1 VKKNPF
7 ELRLFDSYREVAI
20 FILLM
25 ATLFSYNIY
34 QKDRLFKEVTASKF
48 YTTDARVLKQYQKSK
63 KNGKTYH
70 VLKIRSNDGYS
81 FYTTNHEDLKDING
95 RDISIGFITDKIDFR
110 SFISTFYAPS
120 YDIRLYEKEDSFKD
134 KIDNFITSQHKS
146 LKMKELFSA
155 LFLAKPISKELRAD
169 VSNLGISHLI
179 AISGFHLGVLFT
191 ILYFILSYIY
201 IYFQDRY
208 FPYRNR
214 RFDLTLL
221 ILMLLFGY
229 MYMLGFVPSVVRSFV
244 MMAFGFFLYHRSY
257 KIISFEVLFV
267 TVLFIIALI
276 PEFLFSIGFWF
287 SVSGVFYIY
296 LFLHH
301 FSYLKV
307 WQIFLLLNFWV
318 YMAMLPII
326 HYVFPS
332 FTIYQLFSPF
342 LTMLFSIFYPLEML
356 LHILGV
362 GDMLDSLILKLFSFK
377 ATIFEIKTPLWFLI
391 FYLLSSI
398 LAIFHKRIMF
408 VLLGLDL
415 LLFLFIFI

>member
-7 ELRLFDSYREVAI
+7 ELNLFDSYREAAI

-34 QKDRLFKEVTASKF
+34 QKHRLFKEVTASKF
-48 YTTDARVLKQYQKSK
+48 YTTDATVLKQYQKSK

-70 VLKIRSNDGYS
+70 VLKIKSDDGYS

-95 RDISIGFITDKIDFR
+95 RNISTGFITDKIDFR
-110 SFISTFYAPS
+110 SFISGFYAPS
-120 YDIRLYEKEDSFKD
+120 YDIRLYEKEGSFKD
-134 KIDNFITSQHKS
+134 KINDFITSQHKS

-191 ILYFILSYIY
+191 LLYFGFRYIY
-201 IYFQDRY
+201 RYFQDRY
-208 FPYRNR
+208 FPYRNIK
-214 RFDLTLL
+214 FDLTVL
-221 ILMLLFGY
+221 ILILLFGY
-229 MYMLGFVPSVVRSFV
+229 MYMLSFVPSVVRSFV

-296 LFLHH
+296 LFLYH
-301 FSYLKV
+301 FSYLKT

-318 YMAMLPII
+318 YIAMLPVI
-326 HYVFPS
+326 HYIFPS
-332 FTIYQLFSPF
+332 FTLYQLFSPF

-356 LHILGV
+356 LHILGE

-377 ATIFEIKTPLWFLI
+377 ATIFEIKTPLWFLLL
-391 FYLLSSI
+391 YLLSSI
-398 LAIFHKRIMF
+398 LAIFHKSIIF

-415 LLFLFIFI
+415 IFFLLIQ